1 MSLLLPQNPHASF
14 QVRVA
19 SVTGCVVSFVIC
31 EDADQAFRFT
41 RVCALRERK
50 KKVLNMHLK
59 LHLDLHLE
67 LNFKTTSISRFIFLI

>member
-41 RVCALRERK
+41 RVCALREK
-50 KKVLNMHLK
+50 KKGFKYAFETSFRLTSRIKFQN
-59 LHLDLHLE
+59 
-67 LNFKTTSISRFIFLI
+67 NFYI